1 MDFLSIT
8 ESTYSENK
16 HKNDWQKNYLSY
28 DVDIFETNQEN
39 EDKNSFLEKSQALW
53 EKRFEELLKNFG
65 CSWTKLNRGNCLIGT
80 LKLGFAINTQDTKLS
95 VNYQDAHLGL
105 VKGTNINKNNF
116 HLALLTTMYERG
128 WELKHFTEL
137 PERHWTF
144 QREVSTKST
153 GKRIKSEE

>member
-8 ESTYSENK
+8 ESTYSEINQKNK
-16 HKNDWQKNYLSY
+16 CQKNYLSY
-28 DVDIFETNQEN
+28 DVDVFETNQEN

-53 EKRFEELLKNFG
+53 EKRFEELLKKFRFG
-65 CSWTKLNRGNCLIGT
+65 WTKLKRGNCLIGT
-80 LKLGFAINTQDTKLS
+80 LKFGFAIETQDAKLS
-95 VNYQDAHLGL
+95 VNYQDDLLDL

-116 HLALLTTMYERG
+116 HLALLTTMYELG

-144 QREVSTKST
+144 QREVSTKSA